1 MHFAYVAEEFF
12 LHHRAD
18 EMTNLGQDASCG
30 LRRNAEYLPNEAG
43 RKIRQTKTV
52 NGLNSHFAK
61 VRLWAGGT
69 ARASPH
75 AVLDRH

>member
-1 MHFAYVAEEFF
+1 MHFAYVAEEVF

-18 EMTNLGQDASCG
+18 EMTNLGQDASRG
-30 LRRNAEYLPNEAG
+30 LRRNAQDFLNQAA
-43 RKIRQTKTV
+43 RKIHQTKTV

-61 VRLWAGGT
+61 VRLWAEGT

-75 AVLDRH
+75 AVLD

>member
-1 MHFAYVAEEFF
+1 MHFAYVAEEVF

-30 LRRNAEYLPNEAG
+30 LRRNAEYFLSKAA
-43 RKIRQTKTV
+43 RKILQTKTV

-61 VRLWAGGT
+61 VRLWAEET